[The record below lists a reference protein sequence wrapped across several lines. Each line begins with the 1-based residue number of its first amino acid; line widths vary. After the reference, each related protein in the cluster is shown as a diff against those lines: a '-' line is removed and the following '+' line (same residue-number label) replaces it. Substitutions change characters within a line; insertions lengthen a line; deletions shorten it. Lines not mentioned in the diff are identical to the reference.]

1 MFKVSEIAEKIG
13 KSKTSVYNR
22 ISKLK
27 VELKPY
33 KKTLNGVI
41 YYDEEG
47 FEIIKKSYD
56 DVSRSFKGGNKPT
69 NNLESDLLDRL
80 LTEKDKRIEELK
92 KQLEDKDKALT
103 KALDLADRTQ
113 HLLAMEK
120 KEKQMLLELPQE
132 PVRKSIWNIFKKSQ
146 PNSSWDDENGRN

>member
-1 MFKVSEIAEKIG
+1 VSEIAEKIG

-22 ISKLK
+22 INKLK

-33 KKTLNGVI
+33 QKTLNGVI

-47 FEIIKKSYD
+47 FEIIKNSYEN
-56 DVSRSFKGGNKPT
+56 VSSSFKGVNKPT
-69 NNLESDLLDRL
+69 NNLESDLLDCL
-80 LTEKDKRIEELK
+80 LSEKDKRIEELK

-146 PNSSWDDENGRN
+146 PNSSWDSEKE

>member
-1 MFKVSEIAEKIG
+1 MFKVSEIALKVG

-27 VELKPY
+27 TELKPY
-33 KKTLNGVI
+33 KKTLNGVV

-47 FEIIKKSYD
+47 FEIIKNSYD
-56 DVSRSFKGGNKPT
+56 DISRSFKGVNKPT

-80 LTEKDKRIEELK
+80 LLEKDKRIEELT
-92 KQLEDKDKALT
+92 KQLADKDKALT

-113 HLLAMEK
+113 HLLAI
-120 KEKQMLLELPQE
+120 EKQHVLKLQE
-132 PVRKSIWNIFKKSQ
+132 PSIKKSFWDRFKKSQ
-146 PNSSWDDENGRN
+146 PNSSWDNHKE